1 MKTFL
6 FLFVA
11 CITWNRAIGI
21 YGGCMSYSTSHT
33 DVAGQFQVKIYFL
46 NGWKLNRG
54 PCYNCTEKDE
64 GSDVTERRKQYI
76 IDKNDPE
83 VFGSWSYEKELKGT
97 QVSTPVPLTL
107 KINRQIRD
115 VVLMV
120 NEHEGWELESSE
132 INLLVDMNTADK
144 HRFDIM
150 FTNSNDGDLTDMVK
164 GVEVFLQV
172 KVDPYI
178 RTDTKKPNSS
188 PVVLVKP
195 YYSLEHGKIHTLHIP
210 AVDDDDDKSN
220 CEFSTWVE
228 AGFFEGIV
236 RNLTSASIIAM
247 KDIEDCVFT
256 INLNNSRFSVG
267 DTFALPI
274 TVKDYGRKYAVTV
287 TGHTAYKTPLG
298 RVNVL
303 MFFKVTGR
311 TDPPKFIPP
320 TPPNN
325 QAYTVYVGGDFN
337 VSVYAKPTVNDRN
350 ISKFNFLRR
359 DGIHVQQTTMKSV
372 PGDPT
377 AVYISMGWSPLNGDI
392 GKHIVCANA
401 EDSNGISTV
410 ELHCFKIDV
419 KANIIRPN
427 PAIQGKPYYASFPK
441 QQDILCPLYSYC
453 RFPIYA
459 ATYNIGGVRQIIS
472 TDHSQE
478 NVTIQYSSDVIN
490 GTLETKVAQVEF
502 LALTPG
508 PRQIC
513 LNATDRYDW
522 TVRCLI
528 VTVERQ
534 DPCESIPCQNNGICT
549 AFKDKTGF
557 KCTCDEKHNG
567 TFCEEKI
574 NFCKNS
580 TCLNSENCM
589 MVAWKPYFLCQQCP
603 PGKTRDR
610 CDVDINLCSPTTCNE
625 NQICQQ
631 QDQSVYQCLTGTV
644 RQHCPNNCLKSEGS
658 ICVNN
663 QCVCA
668 LRPKL
673 NEMCITNETHRSNNN
688 NPYFTEPTPSSGSV
702 ITCDFYERNCEF
714 PVYIFSTTFPE
725 LTVFNGMN
733 ELNLFGRKISF
744 SHLEKNSDGV
754 YFSITS
760 LSKSQV
766 IDPKHHEI
774 DLCLN
779 VAKLTSPQHITDK
792 RCFHV
797 VDRGVPPVQ
806 QSITNLNQSCIFAKP
821 TLPRES
827 TVGCRKGQS
836 CHFYLY
842 SGETHGQCSIVT
854 TNDPS
859 TGIFDPKISLGLCR
873 YEVAYTNTSTVG
885 IDKICFLI
893 CSRGE
898 SRCFQMHTNDIVD
911 QCAIDPCLN
920 NAYCQTESTGE
931 FRCHCRE
938 GFWGKHCENGFCN
951 QSYCK
956 NDAVCFTS
964 NGNRGCFCRLGLEGS
979 NCALH
984 INRDLTDTNENGGHF
999 THVGLIESVTCY
1011 ISEPC
1016 TMPISIT
1023 RNIHA
1028 MPVLEVGF
1036 SDKTLKVQTID
1047 LDSSTHPGGIV
1058 HGTLTVVGYEL
1069 GLKRICLDSV
1079 SNPRTAR
1086 IEDEICFQINVTKG
1100 NILEPDEAN
1109 PYFVNPTLP
1118 TTTVLQCVVNQQC
1131 YLNLWARNRVGIEK
1145 CPQLEVDKT
1154 IEDGVYIFPLRD
1166 STNQPCVFESV
1177 ILIDNVTDIQLCF
1190 SLPLDSSSE
1199 NIANVQKDTRC
1210 YIIRLLPEVT
1220 VKGSCAGMSCY
1231 NEGFCDGSSP
1241 SSQCLCRSGFSEY
1254 NCSKDFGIAQAFN
1267 SCTSSQAKFGD
1278 VALPTLIRCPLFE
1291 ICDIPFSVTDTSNL
1305 NSFNVTWNGTNFE
1318 SVNISLS
1325 QMSGSRDFTG
1335 NAVVVHNATGK
1346 HEFCLTLGIR
1356 AYAYDSVCCF
1366 VLTEP
1371 AIVPQLPDNRQ
1382 SLFISPS
1389 PSNNSEFSCTAGQP
1403 CHVTFRTS
1411 TGDDQNCPEL
1421 QNRSRM
1427 PVHIFTA
1434 LSPNECQR
1442 DVLIESQNSTQGTEK
1457 YCFQTSSS
1465 GILGE
1470 VRCMTIHFE
1479 NHGLPPP
1486 PPTTTTTES
1495 PTTVIPSTT
1504 TTSSATSDNDHTTT
1518 SDNDHTTTSNTVS
1531 TSLPGNGPESTT
1543 NKEISTRQ
1551 TEQLASKET
1560 TLILGSVQ
1568 TIATLGTAQTTQIQP
1583 EQTKIALETGQQAT
1597 TLVTGKT
1604 TTTLAA
1610 VQMTTTLGAGQTTT
1624 TLAAGQTS
1632 TLGSDQTTT
1641 TLAAEQK
1648 TQTTMPAAGQT
1659 KTTLGGQTT
1668 TTLAAGQTTTT
1679 LAAKQTTQLT
1689 MPAAGETTTLAA
1701 GQTTTTL
1708 AAGQTTTALA
1718 AEQTT
1723 QTTMPAARQTTT
1735 TLAAGQTT
1743 TTLAAGQTTTTLA
1756 AEQTTQTTIPAAGK
1770 TTTTLAA
1777 GQTTQTLAAGQTTTT
1792 LTAEQT
1798 TTLAAG
1804 QTTTLA
1810 AEQTTQTT
1818 MPAAGE
1824 TTTTLA
1830 AGQTAT
1836 TFATGKTITTTQHK
1850 RETCD
1855 VVAVQEWAKKGRV
1868 KCECFHPTGGTTTT
1882 VIAKNPHVSGKSL
1895 MVAAGLGS
1903 GAMVTM
1909 LGTGV
1914 LLYAVSQKYFGPR
1927 KTGPGSDTN
1936 QQKKKLSVASCPDKK
1951 QLH

>member
-1 MKTFL
+1 MK
-6 FLFVA
+6 
-11 CITWNRAIGI
+11 
-21 YGGCMSYSTSHT
+21 H
-33 DVAGQFQVKIYFL
+33 
-46 NGWKLNRG
+46 
-54 PCYNCTEKDE
+54 
-64 GSDVTERRKQYI
+64 
-76 IDKNDPE
+76 
-83 VFGSWSYEKELKGT
+83 
-97 QVSTPVPLTL
+97 
-107 KINRQIRD
+107 
-115 VVLMV
+115 
-120 NEHEGWELESSE
+120 
-132 INLLVDMNTADK
+132 
-144 HRFDIM
+144 
-150 FTNSNDGDLTDMVK
+150 
-164 GVEVFLQV
+164 
-172 KVDPYI
+172 
-178 RTDTKKPNSS
+178 
-188 PVVLVKP
+188 
-195 YYSLEHGKIHTLHIP
+195 
-210 AVDDDDDKSN
+210 
-220 CEFSTWVE
+220 
-228 AGFFEGIV
+228 
-236 RNLTSASIIAM
+236 
-247 KDIEDCVFT
+247 
-256 INLNNSRFSVG
+256 
-267 DTFALPI
+267 
-274 TVKDYGRKYAVTV
+274 
-287 TGHTAYKTPLG
+287 
-298 RVNVL
+298 
-303 MFFKVTGR
+303 TGR
-311 TDPPKFIPP
+311 T
-320 TPPNN
+320 
-325 QAYTVYVGGDFN
+325 
-337 VSVYAKPTVNDRN
+337 
-350 ISKFNFLRR
+350 
-359 DGIHVQQTTMKSV
+359 TT
-372 PGDPT
+372 T
-377 AVYISMGWSPLNGDI
+377 
-392 GKHIVCANA
+392 
-401 EDSNGISTV
+401 
-410 ELHCFKIDV
+410 
-419 KANIIRPN
+419 
-427 PAIQGKPYYASFPK
+427 
-441 QQDILCPLYSYC
+441 
-453 RFPIYA
+453 
-459 ATYNIGGVRQIIS
+459 
-472 TDHSQE
+472 
-478 NVTIQYSSDVIN
+478 
-490 GTLETKVAQVEF
+490 
-502 LALTPG
+502 
-508 PRQIC
+508 
-513 LNATDRYDW
+513 
-522 TVRCLI
+522 
-528 VTVERQ
+528 
-534 DPCESIPCQNNGICT
+534 
-549 AFKDKTGF
+549 
-557 KCTCDEKHNG
+557 
-567 TFCEEKI
+567 
-574 NFCKNS
+574 
-580 TCLNSENCM
+580 
-589 MVAWKPYFLCQQCP
+589 
-603 PGKTRDR
+603 
-610 CDVDINLCSPTTCNE
+610 
-625 NQICQQ
+625 
-631 QDQSVYQCLTGTV
+631 
-644 RQHCPNNCLKSEGS
+644 
-658 ICVNN
+658 
-663 QCVCA
+663 
-668 LRPKL
+668 
-673 NEMCITNETHRSNNN
+673 
-688 NPYFTEPTPSSGSV
+688 
-702 ITCDFYERNCEF
+702 
-714 PVYIFSTTFPE
+714 
-725 LTVFNGMN
+725 
-733 ELNLFGRKISF
+733 
-744 SHLEKNSDGV
+744 
-754 YFSITS
+754 
-760 LSKSQV
+760 
-766 IDPKHHEI
+766 
-774 DLCLN
+774 
-779 VAKLTSPQHITDK
+779 
-792 RCFHV
+792 
-797 VDRGVPPVQ
+797 
-806 QSITNLNQSCIFAKP
+806 
-821 TLPRES
+821 
-827 TVGCRKGQS
+827 
-836 CHFYLY
+836 
-842 SGETHGQCSIVT
+842 SIVT

-911 QCAIDPCLN
+911 
-920 NAYCQTESTGE
+920 
-931 FRCHCRE
+931 R
-938 GFWGKHCENGFCN
+938 FCN

-979 NCALH
+979 NCAL
-984 INRDLTDTNENGGHF
+984 RKFEKD
-999 THVGLIESVTCY
+999 
-1011 ISEPC
+1011 SEKE
-1016 TMPISIT
+1016 
-1023 RNIHA
+1023 R
-1028 MPVLEVGF
+1028 PVLEVGF

-1610 VQMTTTLGAGQTTT
+1610 VQMTTTLGAG
-1624 TLAAGQTS
+1624 
-1632 TLGSDQTTT
+1632 
-1641 TLAAEQK
+1641 
-1648 TQTTMPAAGQT
+1648 
-1659 KTTLGGQTT
+1659 
-1668 TTLAAGQTTTT
+1668 
-1679 LAAKQTTQLT
+1679 
-1689 MPAAGETTTLAA
+1689 
-1701 GQTTTTL
+1701 
-1708 AAGQTTTALA
+1708 
-1718 AEQTT
+1718 
-1723 QTTMPAARQTTT
+1723 
-1735 TLAAGQTT
+1735 
-1743 TTLAAGQTTTTLA
+1743 
-1756 AEQTTQTTIPAAGK
+1756 
-1770 TTTTLAA
+1770 
-1777 GQTTQTLAAGQTTTT
+1777 
-1792 LTAEQT
+1792 
-1798 TTLAAG
+1798 
-1804 QTTTLA
+1804 
-1810 AEQTTQTT
+1810 
-1818 MPAAGE
+1818 E